1 MSTYPYDLIERTN
14 RLAFATE
21 MQDADGTKAYE
32 FYKGVLWQLNMLTES
47 DTCIRDDVWL
57 NLKSDPKISSE
68 VDIGAAATNG
78 VVTLTGFVSS
88 FWEKDSANEA
98 TMQVHTVKGVANDIQ
113 VRPFCRLNPT

>member
-1 MSTYPYDLIERTN
+1 
-14 RLAFATE
+14 